1 MTLCFSRGNL
11 LRALFLFTFQ
21 SALKLHFL
29 FESATFFQLQKLE
42 IDIDLAVPKEGQ
54 VLQEKITLA
63 KKWDT
68 R

>member
-1 MTLCFSRGNL
+1 MLCFSRGNL

-21 SALKLHFL
+21 SSLKLHFL
-29 FESATFFQLQKLE
+29 FESATFIQLQKLE
-42 IDIDLAVPKEGQ
+42 IDIYLAVPKEGQ
-54 VLQEKITLA
+54 VLKEKITLA

>member
-1 MTLCFSRGNL
+1 M
-11 LRALFLFTFQ
+11 
-21 SALKLHFL
+21 